1 MISYQLVHGNAESA
15 RQSMAKRYWCDECTS
30 YVELNYAD
38 ELGMVCPTCGI
49 DNYIDFSPNG
59 IEPNA

>member
-1 MISYQLVHGNAESA
+1 
-15 RQSMAKRYWCDECTS
+15 MAKRYWCDECTS